1 MSHWGRHGLG
11 TVLASGNWPDQR
23 HAPKLPRLVSA
34 SVFVLV
40 LAPPPFQT
48 GLVDYDKLEEKALE
62 FRPRLIIAGGSAYT
76 REWDYKRFREIAD
89 KVGTTC
95 MSLSAAAAAAVQ
107 SGSLHGNVWC

>member
-1 MSHWGRHGLG
+1 
-11 TVLASGNWPDQR
+11 
-23 HAPKLPRLVSA
+23 
-34 SVFVLV
+34 VFVLV

-48 GLVDYDKLEEKALE
+48 GLIDYDKLEEKALE

-95 MSLSAAAAAAVQ
+95 MSLSAAAAAPICKALCMAMFGVDGMQ
-107 SGSLHGNVWC
+107 TCWVAAY